1 MTEVFGL
8 GDEVVERADIG
19 IALLDTDG
27 KVLIWNAWLRRHSGI
42 DKARACGRSIEELF
56 PQTARMRIRFA
67 IADCLAK
74 GTSSLLS
81 NALNQRT
88 FPLVSEDEARTP
100 VEQMILLKPVA
111 TPDGT
116 RRCLLQIFDVTNSVR
131 RENLLR
137 EKTVEANRSRELAES
152 VSRLKSEFVSTVSH
166 ELRTPLTAIKGSLQL
181 IQGGAVG
188 EVAEQVASLIDI
200 ANNNT
205 TRLLRLI
212 NDLLD
217 MEKIEAGKMGFE
229 FKPVELGELLAAT
242 LESNRHFASQHKI
255 EYRLITREHETWVT
269 ADPVR
274 LGQVITN
281 LLSNAAKFSSEGE
294 NVDVSVTRLA
304 GNARVAIS
312 NRGGGI
318 RDDQR
323 EQIFD
328 KFTQLDASDSRRVPG
343 SGLGLSISKAIIE
356 QHGGHIDFDSVP
368 GEVTTFYFDLPL
380 CERLE

>member
-1 MTEVFGL
+1 MSEVSAL
-8 GDEVVERADIG
+8 GDAVVERADIG
-19 IALLDTDG
+19 IALLDG
-27 KVLIWNAWLRRHSGI
+27 AGRVLIWNAWLWRHSGI
-42 DKARACGRSIEELF
+42 DNARAIGRTIVELF
-56 PQTARMRIRFA
+56 PRTERMRIRFA
-67 IADCLAK
+67 IADCLDK

-88 FPLVSEDEARTP
+88 FPLRSEEDGDTLI
-100 VEQMILLKPVA
+100 EQMILVKPV
-111 TPDGT
+111 TGDDGA
-116 RRCLLQIFDVTNSVR
+116 RHCLLQIFDVSNSVR
-131 RENLLR
+131 REKLLR

-188 EVAEQVASLIDI
+188 EVREQVRSLITI

-205 TRLLRLI
+205 ERLLRLI

-217 MEKIEAGKMGFE
+217 MEKIEAGKMSFD
-229 FKPVELGELLAAT
+229 FKPVELGELLSAT
-242 LESNRHFASQHKI
+242 LESNRHYASQHKVA
-255 EYRLITREHETWVT
+255 YRLVQREHEIWVK

-274 LGQVITN
+274 LGQVISN
-281 LLSNAAKFSSEGE
+281 LLSNAAKFSPEGDE
-294 NVDVSVTRLA
+294 VEVSVSRHA
-304 GNARVAIS
+304 GNARAAIS
-312 NRGGGI
+312 NRGAGI

-323 EQIFD
+323 EYIFD

-368 GEVTTFYFDLPL
+368 GQVTTFYFDLPL
-380 CERLE
+380 CERID